1 MTENQRLLI
10 AEDDAAIVKLEQ
22 TLLASAGDDFDA
34 AGTVAEAVTALE
46 RRIDHAVPLGAGL
59 PDESGFAL
67 GERIRR
73 GPELGHP
80 QVIFLTA
87 RANAASP
94 REGFSVGG
102 VSSLTTPF
110 SKAKLLDVVKAV
122 TEMG

>member
-1 MTENQRLLI
+1 MTENKRLLI

-22 TLLASAGDDFDA
+22 TLLASAGYDFDA
-34 AGTVAEAVTALE
+34 AGTVAEAVTALKS
-46 RRIDHAVPLGAGL
+46 RTYHAVPLDAGL

-73 GPELGHP
+73 DPEPGHP
-80 QVIFLTA
+80 NVIFLTA
-87 RANAASP
+87 RADAAST

-102 VSSLTTPF
+102 VFYLTKPF
-110 SKAKLLDVVKAV
+110 SKAKLLDVVMAV